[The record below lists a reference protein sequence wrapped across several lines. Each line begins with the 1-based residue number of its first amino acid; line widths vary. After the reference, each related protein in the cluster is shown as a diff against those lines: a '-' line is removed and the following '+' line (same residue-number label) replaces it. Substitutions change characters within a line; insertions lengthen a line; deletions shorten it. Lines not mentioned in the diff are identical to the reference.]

1 MMHDYLLNFPSKEV
15 AEQFGVANGFST
27 EVDGVI
33 QTVFASHEYAIH
45 EIGEHNGKDYWFL
58 FRDLVG
64 IPIPEDAAPFIYW
77 ASNQSIIDDAGDEIF
92 FPRPEF
98 NPDVPSVF
106 WA

>member
-1 MMHDYLLNFPSKEV
+1 MHDYILNFPSKEV

-45 EIGEHNGKDYWFL
+45 EIGEHNGFGYWFL
-58 FRDLVG
+58 FRDLVD
-64 IPIPEDAAPFIYW
+64 IPIPPQAEQYIVW
-77 ASNQSIIDDAGDEIF
+77 ASTSGE
-92 FPRPEF
+92 PRPTDESV
-98 NPDVPSVF
+98 PDVF